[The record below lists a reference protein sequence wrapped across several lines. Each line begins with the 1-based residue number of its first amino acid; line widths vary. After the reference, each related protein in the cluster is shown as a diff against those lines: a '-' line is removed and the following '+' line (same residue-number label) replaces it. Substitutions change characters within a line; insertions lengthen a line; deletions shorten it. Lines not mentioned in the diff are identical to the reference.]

1 MAGARSA
8 VSFWPMHNRSSL
20 EIHPLTPERWADL
33 VRLFNGPG
41 GSQVRGCW
49 CMFYRRS
56 GRTEVPDSMS
66 RPEHA
71 KCSLKALVDAGTVP
85 GLIGYR
91 GGEPVGWLSLGP
103 REDYARL
110 ERSPVMRPV
119 DAKPVWSV
127 VCFFTAKQMRGQHV
141 AEAMLAGAIDY
152 ARSCGARLLEAYPV
166 DKAKRSADDS
176 IWFGG
181 KAMYDRAGFA
191 EVARRKPTRPVMRK
205 TVRAKRG

>member
-1 MAGARSA
+1 M
-8 VSFWPMHNRSSL
+8 RSSAPL
-20 EIHPLTPERWADL
+20 EIYPLTSERWPDL
-33 VRLFNGPG
+33 VRLFDGPG

-56 GRTEVPDSMS
+56 GRTEVPDGMS

-91 GGEPVGWLSLGP
+91 GREPVGWLSLGP

-127 VCFFTAKQMRGQHV
+127 VCFYTAKRTRGQHV

-166 DKAKRSADDS
+166 DKVKRSADDS
-176 IWFGG
+176 MWFGG

-191 EVARRKPTRPVMRK
+191 EIARRKPTRPVMRK
-205 TVRAKRG
+205 ALRAKRG

>member
-1 MAGARSA
+1 
-8 VSFWPMHNRSSL
+8 MHNRSSL
-20 EIHPLTPERWADL
+20 EIHPLTPERWPDL

-56 GRTEVPDSMS
+56 GRTEVPDGMS

>member
-1 MAGARSA
+1 ML
-8 VSFWPMHNRSSL
+8 WPMRSLAPL
-20 EIHPLTPERWADL
+20 EIHPLTPERWPDL
-33 VRLFNGPG
+33 VRLFNAPG

-49 CMFYRRS
+49 CMCYRRS
-56 GRTEVPDSMS
+56 GRTEVPDGMS
-66 RPEHA
+66 RLEHA

-91 GGEPVGWLSLGP
+91 DGEPVGWLSLGP

-110 ERSPVMRPV
+110 ERSPVMKPV

-127 VCFFTAKQMRGQHV
+127 VCFYTAKSMRGQHV

-152 ARSCGARLLEAYPV
+152 ARSCGARLIEAYPV
-166 DKAKRSADDS
+166 DRKQRSADDS
-176 IWFGG
+176 MWFGG
-181 KAMYDRAGFA
+181 KAMYDRAGFT

-205 TVRAKRG
+205 ALRAKRA

>member
-1 MAGARSA
+1 ML
-8 VSFWPMHNRSSL
+8 WPMRFFA
-20 EIHPLTPERWADL
+20 PLDIQPLKPERWQDL
-33 VRLFNGPG
+33 VRLFNAPG

-49 CMFYRRS
+49 CMCYRRS
-56 GRTEVPDSMS
+56 GRTGVPDGMS

-91 GGEPVGWLSLGP
+91 DGEPVGWLSLGP

-110 ERSPVMRPV
+110 ERSPVMKSV

-127 VCFFTAKQMRGQHV
+127 VCFYTAKSMRGQHV

-152 ARSCGARLLEAYPV
+152 ARSCGARLIEAYPV
-166 DKAKRSADDS
+166 DRKQRSADDAM
-176 IWFGG
+176 WFGG
-181 KAMYDRAGFA
+181 KAMYDRAGFT

-205 TVRAKRG
+205 ALRAKRA